1 MVTTN
6 IKSIGDL
13 DICNEIKKDVTLRNV
28 FIKVFTGNWSNN
40 IKDVSIDLKLY
51 YHRRLELSI
60 EQEYLIWG
68 HRLII
73 PPKYREQLL
82 QELHTTHMRTVKM
95 KALARSYIWWPG
107 IDLEI

>member
-1 MVTTN
+1 MCDNFFINMVTTN

-28 FIKVFTGNWSNN
+28 FIKVFIGNWSNN
-40 IKDVSIDLKLY
+40 IKDVSIDLKPY

-73 PPKYREQLL
+73 PPK
-82 QELHTTHMRTVKM
+82 
-95 KALARSYIWWPG
+95 
-107 IDLEI
+107 